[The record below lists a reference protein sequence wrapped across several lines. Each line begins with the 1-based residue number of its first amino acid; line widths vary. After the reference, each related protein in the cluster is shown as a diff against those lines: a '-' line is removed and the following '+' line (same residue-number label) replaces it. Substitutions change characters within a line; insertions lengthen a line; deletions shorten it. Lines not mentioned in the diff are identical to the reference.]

1 MFPITAIKMI
11 IAKIA
16 AKIADMAMWWTREHI
31 TEISAKLELEMFI
44 PNDVCKHFSWGA
56 RSLDLT

>member
-1 MFPITAIKMI
+1 MFPITAIKII

-16 AKIADMAMWWTREHI
+16 AKNTDMAWWTREHI

-44 PNDVCKHFSWGA
+44 PNDVCERFSWGA

>member
-1 MFPITAIKMI
+1 MFPITAIKII

-16 AKIADMAMWWTREHI
+16 AKNTDMAWWTWEHI

-44 PNDVCKHFSWGA
+44 PNDVCKRFSWGA